1 MRKITTADCIGAY
14 AYVNEPDTEG
24 KFADGK
30 FKITM
35 KFGKDQDISALE
47 TVIQEVAQETLPA
60 LRYAMA
66 PQV

>member
-1 MRKITTADCIGAY
+1 
-14 AYVNEPDTEG
+14 VNKPDTEG

-35 KFGKDQDISALE
+35 KFGEDQDISALE
-47 TVIQEVAQETLPA
+47 TAIQEVAQETLPA

-66 PQV
+66 TQV